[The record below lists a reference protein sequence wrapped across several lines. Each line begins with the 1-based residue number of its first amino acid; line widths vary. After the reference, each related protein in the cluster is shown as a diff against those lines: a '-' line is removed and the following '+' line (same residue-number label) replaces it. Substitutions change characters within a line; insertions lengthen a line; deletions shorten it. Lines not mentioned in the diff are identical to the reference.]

1 MIGTLLWFVS
11 TIFCEDAPI
20 NHVEDE
26 MRPSD
31 DVIDIN
37 PNITRDENHP
47 MLKVIQTKPHSMT
60 LKIKPKIYKPDTM
73 IRLLYER
80 VPLNK
85 GPFMLHLDDPVIEII
100 PLTKQGLSYT
110 LTELPMGKYVVCGEA
125 MVKGEVYQ
133 ASCFETRI
141 ERLDN
146 NTLQYGVKII
156 IAAAIVLV
164 ILVVIYAI
172 LYQMWKSCKT
182 KGSKCGQSS
191 L

>member
-1 MIGTLLWFVS
+1 MWKDATPSLVIRTLTWFVA
-11 TIFCEDAPI
+11 TVFCEDVPTNDI
-20 NHVEDE
+20 RD
-26 MRPSD
+26 MMKTSD

-37 PNITRDENHP
+37 LNITRDENHP
-47 MLKVIQTKPHSMT
+47 MLKVIETKPHSMT

-100 PLTKQGLSYT
+100 PLPKQGESLVLSD
-110 LTELPMGKYVVCGEA
+110 LPMGKYIVCGEA

-133 ASCFETRI
+133 SSCFETRI

-146 NTLQYGVKII
+146 N
-156 IAAAIVLV
+156 
-164 ILVVIYAI
+164 
-172 LYQMWKSCKT
+172 
-182 KGSKCGQSS
+182 SK
-191 L
+191 

>member
-1 MIGTLLWFVS
+1 MISKMWNNAAPPWVIQTLLWFTS
-11 TIFCEDAPI
+11 TTLCEDAPT
-20 NHVEDE
+20 NHVEDI

-47 MLKVIQTKPHSMT
+47 MLKVIETKPHSMT
-60 LKIKPKIYKPDTM
+60 LKIQPKIHKPHTM

-110 LTELPMGKYVVCGEA
+110 LTELPMGKYIVCGEA

-146 NTLQYGVKII
+146 NSELNIKI
-156 IAAAIVLV
+156 
-164 ILVVIYAI
+164 YNTT
-172 LYQMWKSCKT
+172 KSF
-182 KGSKCGQSS
+182 
-191 L
+191 LLI